1 MWHVWGEKTRAE
13 FWLGIPKERDHV
25 EHMGVSGGTSIKCKL
40 KGMVGVDWINLALN
54 RDKWL
59 ALMKRALKFLFHT
72 AENFWTK

>member
-1 MWHVWGEKTRAE
+1 
-13 FWLGIPKERDHV
+13 
-25 EHMGVSGGTSIKCKL
+25 MGRKNTFRVLAWKSEGKRPRGTHGCEGTNIKWKL